1 MDLALYDLR
10 TSFTGRLHRLIISI
24 AQSPRLLSLS
34 YSAFSTTIFRQL
46 SKLPVKNKKFDSAYV
61 DSPREADTY
70 ETKLRDGDII
80 LAYVSFILIHLF

>member
-1 MDLALYDLR
+1 MGLPSYDLR
-10 TSFTGRLHRLIISI
+10 TSFISRLRRLIILI
-24 AQSPRLLSLS
+24 AQSPQSLSLS
-34 YSAFSTTIFRQL
+34 YSAFSMTIFRQL

-80 LAYVSFILIHLF
+80 VAYVSFISIYMF